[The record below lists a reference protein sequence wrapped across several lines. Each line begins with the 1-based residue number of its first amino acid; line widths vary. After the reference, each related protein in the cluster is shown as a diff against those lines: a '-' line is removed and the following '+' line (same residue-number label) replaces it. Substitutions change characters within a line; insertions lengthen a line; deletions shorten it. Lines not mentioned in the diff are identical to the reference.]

1 LSNGEHI
8 RLEELELYALGAL
21 PENEAAALEAHVAG
35 CAECAA
41 NLAQARAAAAMLAF
55 SVNQERPAGTVKAEL
70 MGRIRANLEAE
81 TRPAWPAARPGTAKD
96 AGGVARPRSQDGG
109 SWWNW
114 ALVAA
119 AVALALVS
127 LGLSWQNRRIAA
139 ELARQRKAAE
149 SMIHDREQIEKLV
162 STLAAPDTMTVKLAG
177 TENAASAS
185 GMVKFNAKSGVVLY
199 SADLPAL
206 PPGKSYQMWLVPV
219 SGAPI
224 SAGLLGPGGQAWGN
238 LWTAQVPQNVQGKA
252 FAVTVEP
259 VGGLAQPSGP
269 KVLLGAI

>member
-41 NLAQARAAAAMLAF
+41 DLARARAAAALLAF

-70 MGRIRANLEAE
+70 MGRVRANLEAE
-81 TRPAWPAARPGTAKD
+81 NRPAWPAKVGAARVD
-96 AGGVARPRSQDGG
+96 GGIARPRAQTGG
-109 SWWNW
+109 NWWNW

-119 AVALALVS
+119 AVLLALMS
-127 LGLSWQNRRIAA
+127 FGLSWQNRRITA
-139 ELARQRKAAE
+139 ELAKQRKAAE

-162 STLAAPDTMTVKLAG
+162 STLAAPDTVTVKLAG
-177 TENAASAS
+177 TENAANAS
-185 GMVKFNAKSGVVLY
+185 GTVKFNAKSGVVLY

-206 PPGKSYQMWLVPV
+206 PPGKSYQMWLVPAN
-219 SGAPI
+219 GAPI

-238 LWTAQVPQNVQGKA
+238 LWTAQVPENVQAKA
-252 FAVTVEP
+252 FAVTIEP